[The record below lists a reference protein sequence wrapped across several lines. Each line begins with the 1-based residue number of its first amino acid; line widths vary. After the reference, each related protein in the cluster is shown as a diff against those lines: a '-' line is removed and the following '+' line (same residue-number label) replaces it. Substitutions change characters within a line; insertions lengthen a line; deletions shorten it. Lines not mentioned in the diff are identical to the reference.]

1 VGAAAFLGAPMSS
14 TQVHEGTNAGIR
26 GERKVVKSVLRGMI
40 LPWLVTLP
48 AAGILAIA
56 MSYLGSLL

>member
-1 VGAAAFLGAPMSS
+1 M
-14 TQVHEGTNAGIR
+14 
-26 GERKVVKSVLRGMI
+26 KSML

-56 MSYLGSLL
+56 ISYLGAML

>member
-1 VGAAAFLGAPMSS
+1 VIKSS
-14 TQVHEGTNAGIR
+14 L
-26 GERKVVKSVLRGMI
+26 KSML

-56 MSYLGSLL
+56 VSYVVAMI

>member
-1 VGAAAFLGAPMSS
+1 VIKSS
-14 TQVHEGTNAGIR
+14 
-26 GERKVVKSVLRGMI
+26 LRSML

-56 MSYLGSLL
+56 MSYLGTMI